1 MDFESRGTRVAS
13 RGPVNH
19 LPFRSVKML
28 TSLYPIGLYSHRIYA
43 LWIYLRQQTLVP
55 QVSILKLVAF
65 ALVTTVTRA
74 AGQTATDSAAIR
86 STALSYI
93 DGWWS
98 GDSLAM
104 AASLHPELVKRIRGV
119 SPSGQRE
126 WIDNMGASR
135 LVEGTARGGGR
146 DTPTSERR
154 SDVRILD
161 VFQNAASVRVDAGPW
176 IDYMHLVKWNGRWVI
191 LNVLWENRRK
201 QSERS
206 R

>member
-28 TSLYPIGLYSHRIYA
+28 TSLYPIGLYSHRIYT
-43 LWIYLRQQTLVP
+43 LWIYPRQQTLVP

>member
-1 MDFESRGTRVAS
+1 M
-13 RGPVNH
+13 
-19 LPFRSVKML
+19 
-28 TSLYPIGLYSHRIYA
+28 
-43 LWIYLRQQTLVP
+43 P

-98 GDSLAM
+98 GDSRAM

-119 SPSGQRE
+119 SPSGQSE